1 MPIPATRLPV
11 LGIIA
16 LSYSLPLSQIRRNS
30 SWFLFGDLRPL
41 RDWPF
46 IHMLLVI
53 FIYFSINYCLP
64 FTFISPL
71 FSGSITLRKSPSLML
86 CPNERHPKSVFFN
99 CPFLTYLIF
108 ISTPFW
114 NVLWKVNFQKKKKKV
129 KSWLL
134 CQCKNE
140 YVLKILLTYLL
151 RQAGRCYTSSKEKSK
166 GAYLYGLKQ

>member
-1 MPIPATRLPV
+1 MPIPATHLPV
-11 LGIIA
+11 LGTIT
-16 LSYSLPLSQIRRNS
+16 LPYSLPLSQIRKDS
-30 SWFLFGDLRPL
+30 SWFLFGDLRPW

-71 FSGSITLRKSPSLML
+71 FSGSGTLRKSPSLML

-114 NVLWKVNFQKKKKKV
+114 NVLWKVNLKKKKV

-140 YVLKILLTYLL
+140 YVLKILLICWGK
-151 RQAGRCYTSSKEKSK
+151 QADVTPVQRKSQK
-166 GAYLYGLKQ
+166 VHIYMD